1 MTRTMAAVLLLAL
14 AAPSRHAADATPPA
28 AARQAAA
35 AEEKAEAAPKA
46 QALELARVV
55 VPQAEWSRGMDLIA
69 QDAVAR
75 MQSHPGS
82 RLELPADFA
91 ARARGEVDKVLPY
104 AELIGMHARELSA
117 RYSEQELSELL
128 SFYRTP
134 LGQKALAVMPV
145 VSERVG
151 EQSQRRFEKAMP
163 EVMQR
168 LAHSLKKPAQPKEK
182 AAAAKGK

>member
-14 AAPSRHAADATPPA
+14 AAPSRDAADATPPA
-28 AARQAAA
+28 AARQPA
-35 AEEKAEAAPKA
+35 AEEKAEAAPKP

-104 AELIGMHARELSA
+104 AELIAMHARELSA

-128 SFYRTP
+128 AFYKTP

-182 AAAAKGK
+182 AAAGKGK